1 MPALFALLPFAVGIL
16 LESYVELSVWW
27 ISALFALSLAGAVW
41 LLGQWLKALCAAFV
55 LLFAGWNI
63 ALLHNLDSGLP
74 RDREIDMVVRIDG
87 VPDERHRGSVS
98 EGVVE
103 RWRSGDGWC
112 EADGDVMLRLWDGSL
127 KEGDRVQL
135 RAKIES
141 EISSMQSYNRLLH
154 YRGFEGRVEI
164 KEGEFQR
171 LEQRGGV
178 SLHTLALRRLER
190 YLRDSVAHA
199 TAEAM
204 VVGSRRMMASNV
216 GDDYA
221 NTGLMHLMAISGLH
235 LGIIML
241 LANSLLLPVLLLY
254 RGYLLRA
261 LMVIAIV
268 WLFAAISGFT
278 PSVVRS
284 ALMLSVFQL
293 SRAVL
298 QRYDSLNVLMVV
310 VIVMLV
316 VDSNYL
322 FDVSFQLSVLAVVGI
337 VVWGVPIMDRME
349 RGEMPGS
356 RFISS
361 LLVSMVAMLWAM
373 PVVAYTFEQVSIMS
387 VIISPIVLVTAYL
400 IVGCGVFALALPLSV
415 AEPFGYAMEYVAELQ
430 NWVVA
435 SVATWDFA
443 NHHLVLSKWC
453 AVVVYP
459 LFVIITL
466 VAWAREQK
474 SVETLSIDE

>member
-1 MPALFALLPFAVGIL
+1 
-16 LESYVELSVWW
+16 
-27 ISALFALSLAGAVW
+27 
-41 LLGQWLKALCAAFV
+41 
-55 LLFAGWNI
+55 
-63 ALLHNLDSGLP
+63 
-74 RDREIDMVVRIDG
+74 
-87 VPDERHRGSVS
+87 
-98 EGVVE
+98 
-103 RWRSGDGWC
+103 
-112 EADGDVMLRLWDGSL
+112 
-127 KEGDRVQL
+127 
-135 RAKIES
+135 
-141 EISSMQSYNRLLH
+141 
-154 YRGFEGRVEI
+154 
-164 KEGEFQR
+164 
-171 LEQRGGV
+171 
-178 SLHTLALRRLER
+178 
-190 YLRDSVAHA
+190 
-199 TAEAM
+199 
-204 VVGSRRMMASNV
+204 
-216 GDDYA
+216 
-221 NTGLMHLMAISGLH
+221 MAISGLH

-293 SRAVL
+293 SRVAL

-322 FDVSFQLSVLAVVGI
+322 YDVSFQLSVLAVVGI

-430 NWVVA
+430 NRVVA

-453 AVVVYP
+453 AVVAYT

-474 SVETLSIDE
+474 GVETLSIDE